1 MISAKVSLAI
11 EESALDVWRY
21 IANLYSSKSIRKL
34 RWTRDIRYDLA
45 ELDELIYYK
54 VRQSLLQ
61 LFY

>member
-1 MISAKVSLAI
+1 MISAKVNLSI
-11 EESALDVWRY
+11 EKSALDVWRY

-34 RWTRDIRYDLA
+34 RWARDIRYDLA